1 MFAAAG
7 TVQVLPC
14 VLLSSGIDSVQLVWL
29 CSLCVAMD
37 LFMTL
42 QVRVCLVCLRWWL
55 RSRVLVGSEVDVRFV
70 VEANKCFITAS

>member
-1 MFAAAG
+1 MLAAAG

-37 LFMTL
+37 LFYDLAGACML
-42 QVRVCLVCLRWWL
+42 SMLAVVAAVSGACRVRGGCEVCG
-55 RSRVLVGSEVDVRFV
+55 GSE
-70 VEANKCFITAS
+70 